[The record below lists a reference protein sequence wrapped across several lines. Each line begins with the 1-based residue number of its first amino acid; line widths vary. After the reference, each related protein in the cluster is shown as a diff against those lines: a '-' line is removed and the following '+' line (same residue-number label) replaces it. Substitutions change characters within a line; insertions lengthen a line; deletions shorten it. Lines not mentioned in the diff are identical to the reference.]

1 MGTGSSN
8 PVFGTWRADRKI
20 LTYFK
25 FDQEQGESRTWM
37 FDLVTGEHQLVPLPP
52 EAQVIAWR

>member
-8 PVFGTWRADRKI
+8 PVFGPWREDRKI

-25 FDQEQGESRTWM
+25 FDQNLGREP
-37 FDLVTGEHQLVPLPP
+37 DLDLRSDQRGTPAGASAP
-52 EAQVIAWR
+52 